1 MIKNLLGQ
9 LSLLSVVQVISTLI
23 PLLIVPYIMAHV
35 GPSGFGHYNQA
46 LLYSSIFIP
55 ILDMG
60 FDLFASKEMTRNLDG
75 AGRLWGMQLQ
85 QKLLF
90 WPFALLLYAG
100 IVFALGS
107 FRAIWPMMFLA
118 LGYAIGASLMPNW
131 YFEGNKR
138 FLHVQLYALV
148 WKLVYALGVI
158 GFIRQPEHEN
168 WIMAFNSIGALL
180 VLAYSWGRLLWEGV
194 RPEWNPWS
202 TVVQRLK
209 GNATISVTPISTYL
223 LSFLPSLIVGFLL
236 GPVQFG
242 YYSVVD
248 RVMQAFRLPGTLLST
263 VVYVQYN
270 RLLSES
276 HALFLKY
283 RRNVSALVF
292 SGGILLT
299 VLLLVLEQPIMGLL
313 SAGQSSRSAHLAY
326 GILVWSGVFIIQRQH
341 LQKLLLALEAQKT
354 SARISIGLLLLM
366 PVLFSLAHSVGGQ
379 RALFGSM
386 LLFEASFVLL
396 LSIYAQRSLRC
407 RAPVS

>member
-148 WKLVYALGVI
+148 WKLIYALGVI

-168 WIMAFNSIGALL
+168 WIMAFNFSM
-180 VLAYSWGRLLWEGV
+180 
-194 RPEWNPWS
+194 
-202 TVVQRLK
+202 
-209 GNATISVTPISTYL
+209 
-223 LSFLPSLIVGFLL
+223 SLG
-236 GPVQFG
+236 
-242 YYSVVD
+242 
-248 RVMQAFRLPGTLLST
+248 
-263 VVYVQYN
+263 
-270 RLLSES
+270 SES
-276 HALFLKY
+276 L
-283 RRNVSALVF
+283 
-292 SGGILLT
+292 
-299 VLLLVLEQPIMGLL
+299 
-313 SAGQSSRSAHLAY
+313 
-326 GILVWSGVFIIQRQH
+326 
-341 LQKLLLALEAQKT
+341 
-354 SARISIGLLLLM
+354 
-366 PVLFSLAHSVGGQ
+366 
-379 RALFGSM
+379 
-386 LLFEASFVLL
+386 
-396 LSIYAQRSLRC
+396 
-407 RAPVS
+407 